1 LGKYEGLRHKED
13 ITPTKEVMMINLLKT
28 TRTLIPAAMLGLAL
42 AGPSNAFAAGNETT
56 LKNAGDMKWELM
68 LPELGKDSPRYTIL
82 RVDPK
87 TNATTLMIE
96 FPTAIHIPRHTHDKS
111 ETHFLLKGSHT
122 FGHEGKLFH
131 VNEGGYFYMDGGMV
145 HEAWVP
151 AGAKAII
158 VLEDGWKV
166 DRTEGAPTAVDL
178 GKGTSPSQ

>member
-1 LGKYEGLRHKED
+1 MT
-13 ITPTKEVMMINLLKT
+13 ILLKT
-28 TRTLIPAAMLGLAL
+28 AIIPAAIAGLMTASPL
-42 AGPSNAFAAGNETT
+42 SAHAAANETK

-87 TNATTLMIE
+87 TTATTLMIE
-96 FPTAIHIPRHTHDKS
+96 FPAAMHIPKHTHEKS

-122 FGHEGKLFH
+122 FGYDAKLFP
-131 VNEGGYFYMDGGMV
+131 VEEGGYFYMDGGMV

-166 DRTEGAPTAVDL
+166 SWTEGAPTAADL
-178 GKGTSPSQ
+178 GKGVPPSQ

>member
-1 LGKYEGLRHKED
+1 
-13 ITPTKEVMMINLLKT
+13 MIDLLKAAQ
-28 TRTLIPAAMLGLAL
+28 RLIPAAVLGTAL
-42 AGPSNAFAAGNETT
+42 VAPVTAFAAGETV
-56 LKNAGDMKWELM
+56 LKNKDDMKWELM
-68 LPELGKDSPRYTIL
+68 LSSLGKDSPRYTIL

-96 FPTAIHIPRHTHDKS
+96 FPTAMHIPKHTHEKS
-111 ETHFLLKGSHT
+111 ETHFLLNGSHV
-122 FGHEGKLFH
+122 FGHDGKLYT

-166 DRTEGAPTAVDL
+166 DWTEGAPTAADL
-178 GKGTSPSQ
+178 GKSTPPSQ